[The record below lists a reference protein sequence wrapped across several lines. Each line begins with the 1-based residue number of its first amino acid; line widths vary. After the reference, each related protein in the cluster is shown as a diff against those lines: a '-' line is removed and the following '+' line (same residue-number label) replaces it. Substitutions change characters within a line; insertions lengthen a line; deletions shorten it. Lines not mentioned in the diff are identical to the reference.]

1 MTEPAALNPID
12 IDGDDDVENLRDY
25 GRDYHDDRSWEDLQ
39 EDEFGNLHSVA
50 EASEHA
56 ARRRRLLSST
66 VGARVRRGMIRYL
79 QLVVDLSRAASL
91 TDMRPVRSAIMFHVV
106 QLFIR
111 AFFDANPLSQ
121 LGIIVLRN
129 GVAERLTELSSSPE
143 VHIQKLKN
151 NLDTGGAASLQNGF
165 DLAVESLRRIP
176 PYGHREVLVLLAALS
191 SCDPGTIL
199 DSIKA
204 AKLNK
209 VRISVVGLAAEVHVC
224 RVAATE
230 TGGSYEVGTSEAH
243 LEQIMVDQATPPPSA
258 SGSSGVSLVRMGF
271 PAKASSA
278 PGAASFIGSTCEL
291 QPGAYICPRCKARVD
306 ALPAECHVCGLTLV
320 SSPHLAR
327 SYHHLFPVR
336 AFEEV
341 SLEML
346 EKEGIGQGSGGGGV
360 WGGFLS
366 DEVAGIAD
374 KRIGVSNYPN
384 GKQKLNGDSVS
395 AGVTFRE
402 LPLPGSE
409 NTRYCYG
416 CSSILEAPPVPRVP
430 HGGRSSRAP
439 PVAATGFATSSSFMV
454 LRCPDCRRLF
464 CLDCDAYVHERLH
477 SCPGCEC
484 LPVKEQQ
491 QEK

>member
-1 MTEPAALNPID
+1 MFLLLTILSLSKNNNEHSD
-12 IDGDDDVENLRDY
+12 IDGEEDEETLRDF

-39 EDEFGNLHSVA
+39 EDEFGNLHSIA

-79 QLVVDLSRAASL
+79 QLVVDLSKAASL

-106 QLFIR
+106 QQFIR

-143 VHIQKLKN
+143 VHIQKLKSS
-151 NLDTGGAASLQNGF
+151 LDTGGAASLQNGL

-191 SCDPGTIL
+191 SCDPGNIL

-204 AKLNK
+204 AKSNK
-209 VRISVVGLAAEVHVC
+209 VRVSVVGLAAEVHVC

-230 TGGSYEVGTSEAH
+230 TGGSYDVATSEAH
-243 LEQIMVDQATPPPSA
+243 LEQIMIDQATPPPA
-258 SGSSGVSLVRMGF
+258 APGSSGVSLVKMGF

-278 PGAASFIGSTCEL
+278 LGAASFIGSTCEL
-291 QPGAYICPRCKARVD
+291 QPGAFICPRCKARVD

-327 SYHHLFPVR
+327 SYHHLFPVG
-336 AFEEV
+336 AFEEF
-341 SLEML
+341 SLEIL
-346 EKEGIGQGSGGGGV
+346 EKEEGLVQDSGGIITHNGSGMNTGSKMEEDGT
-360 WGGFLS
+360 S
-366 DEVAGIAD
+366 
-374 KRIGVSNYPN
+374 
-384 GKQKLNGDSVS
+384 S
-395 AGVTFRE
+395 ASTSRE
-402 LPLPGSE
+402 LPLPGLE
-409 NTRYCYG
+409 NKRFCYG
-416 CSSILEAPPVPRVP
+416 CSSILESPPVLRLQTS
-430 HGGRSSRAP
+430 GRQISRPPAAVSS
-439 PVAATGFATSSSFMV
+439 AASTLV

-464 CLDCDAYVHERLH
+464 CLDCDAYVHEHLH

-484 LPVKEQQ
+484 LPVRE

>member
-1 MTEPAALNPID
+1 
-12 IDGDDDVENLRDY
+12 
-25 GRDYHDDRSWEDLQ
+25 
-39 EDEFGNLHSVA
+39 
-50 EASEHA
+50 
-56 ARRRRLLSST
+56 
-66 VGARVRRGMIRYL
+66 MIRYL
-79 QLVVDLSRAASL
+79 QLVVDLSKAASL
-91 TDMRPVRSAIMFHVV
+91 TDMRPLRSAIMFHVV
-106 QLFIR
+106 QQFIR

-151 NLDTGGAASLQNGF
+151 TLDTAGAASLQNGF

-191 SCDPGTIL
+191 SCDPGNIL

-204 AKLNK
+204 AKSNK
-209 VRISVVGLAAEVHVC
+209 VRISVVGLTAEVHVC
-224 RVAATE
+224 RVAASE
-230 TGGSYEVGTSEAH
+230 TGGSYEVATSEAH
-243 LEQIMVDQATPPPSA
+243 LEQIMIDQATPPPA
-258 SGSSGVSLVRMGF
+258 APGSSGVSLVRMGF

-278 PGAASFIGSTCEL
+278 PGAASFVGNTCEL
-291 QPGAYICPRCKARVD
+291 QPGAYVCPRCKARVD

-341 SLEML
+341 SLEKL
-346 EKEGIGQGSGGGGV
+346 EKEEEAILQGNGSGDGGGDRLNS
-360 WGGFLS
+360 GG
-366 DEVAGIAD
+366 VAGSGKITGGS
-374 KRIGVSNYPN
+374 ISEN
-384 GKQKLNGDSVS
+384 GKQAIHDDDGDIGFGDIS
-395 AGVTFRE
+395 ATTTYRE
-402 LPLPGSE
+402 LPLPGLE

-416 CSSILEAPPVPRVP
+416 CSSILEAPPVSRLSS
-430 HGGRSSRAP
+430 GGRTARAAPVGAGLSGSKSSAI
-439 PVAATGFATSSSFMV
+439 V
-454 LRCPDCRRLF
+454 LRCPECRRIF
-464 CLDCDAYVHERLH
+464 CLDCDVYVHEQLH

-484 LPVKEQQ
+484 LPVREQQ

>member
-1 MTEPAALNPID
+1 
-12 IDGDDDVENLRDY
+12 
-25 GRDYHDDRSWEDLQ
+25 
-39 EDEFGNLHSVA
+39 
-50 EASEHA
+50 
-56 ARRRRLLSST
+56 
-66 VGARVRRGMIRYL
+66 MIRYL
-79 QLVVDLSRAASL
+79 QLVVDLSKAASL

-106 QLFIR
+106 QQFIR

-151 NLDTGGAASLQNGF
+151 CLDTGGAASLQNGL
-165 DLAVESLRRIP
+165 DLAVEALRRIP

-191 SCDPGTIL
+191 SCDPGNIL

-204 AKLNK
+204 AKSNK

-230 TGGSYEVGTSEAH
+230 TGGSYEVATSEAH
-243 LEQIMVDQATPPPSA
+243 LEQIMVDQATPPPA
-258 SGSSGVSLVRMGF
+258 APGSSGVSLVRMGF

-278 PGAASFIGSTCEL
+278 PGAASFVGSTCEL

-341 SLEML
+341 SLETL
-346 EKEGIGQGSGGGGV
+346 EKEQGIRQGSWGGGRFSSV
-360 WGGFLS
+360 Q
-366 DEVAGIAD
+366 
-374 KRIGVSNYPN
+374 N
-384 GKQKLNGDSVS
+384 GNTTNNNFNNIHSGDISVMMATS
-395 AGVTFRE
+395 RE
-402 LPLPGSE
+402 LPLPGLE

-416 CSSILEAPPVPRVP
+416 CSSILEAPSVPRLP
-430 HGGRSSRAP
+430 RGGRSARAP
-439 PVAATGFATSSSFMV
+439 PVVSASVIV

-464 CLDCDAYVHERLH
+464 CLDCDAYVHEHLH

-491 QEK
+491 QPEEK